1 VVKRSFFEVFFGEK
15 ALQREIN
22 RLATVFLTI
31 LLVSLA
37 VPLLVQPSLACE
49 NDGISGMQV
58 VPGQWYKLTSNN
70 VTVLFPSGGRKPM
83 FIWWYN
89 NEPNQIY
96 VVKYQGLM
104 EYFAFNN
111 TLLGIGNPMYYSRM
125 REAWSYRFGEMY
137 MRPWENH
144 WMGMGMK
151 YVNRLMLL
159 RQIWNQTA
167 LKWHNAFLPFDA
179 ARWNLTDIKNI
190 TTPEGK
196 AVGVS
201 FAFKLVSTWL
211 PGFKFAENNIMIRVR
226 FYNQSVIETVPGTT
240 STYTVNA
247 GEMKMDFVVNKWVW
261 NMDTV
266 KQLAANLQN
275 ERFNVTIPQ
284 GESRLALWV
293 NLASINKTKL
303 SLAENE
309 PETIESQ
316 STATHISIEDNRV
329 KILANKTATEQEQPI
344 VIQKPVI
351 KLGFANETKTLG
363 GFFRFVSSAKVTNG
377 TSVEMVPVK
386 ASYIAAGSHMRLF
399 IGYSY
404 FGNGTLEHD
413 PSIGVDTPQTQTGPS
428 GTSPSETGPST
439 PPQVTVQTPTGMD
452 DTPVVIGGIA
462 IPLFTPEL
470 MIVLVVIVS
479 FIAVTLYMTKWKSK
493 TPVNMVGTK

>member
-1 VVKRSFFEVFFGEK
+1 LKKEK
-15 ALQREIN
+15 N

-31 LLVSLA
+31 LLLSLA
-37 VPLLVQPSLACE
+37 IPLIVQPSLAQGNE
-49 NDGISGMQV
+49 STNNIQV
-58 VPGQWYKLTSNN
+58 VPVPGRWWYNLTSNN

-104 EYFAFNN
+104 EYFAFANP
-111 TLLGIGNPMYYSRM
+111 LLGTGNPMYYTWM

-137 MRPWENH
+137 VRPWENH
-144 WMGMGMK
+144 WMGMGMQYMYK
-151 YVNRLMLL
+151 AMLL

-167 LKWHNAFLPFDA
+167 LQWHNAFFPFDF
-179 ARWNLTDIKNI
+179 ARWNLTDIKPI
-190 TTPEGK
+190 TTPGGT

-201 FAFKLVSTWL
+201 FAFKLVKVYDWM

-226 FYNQSVIETVPGTT
+226 LYNTTVEETDPDTGYK
-240 STYTVNA
+240 YTVNA
-247 GEMKMDFVVNKWVW
+247 DEMKMDFVVNKWVW

-266 KQLAANLQN
+266 KQLAVKLQN
-275 ERFNVTIPQ
+275 AGFNVTIPQ

-293 NLASINKTKL
+293 NLSSINMTKL

-309 PETIESQ
+309 PETIEGQ
-316 STATHISIEDNRV
+316 STATHICIENNRV
-329 KILANKTATEQEQPI
+329 NIVPNNTVTEQEHPI
-344 VIQKPVI
+344 EIHRPVI
-351 KLGFANETKTLG
+351 KLGFANETETLG
-363 GFFRFVSSAKVTNG
+363 GFFRFVSSAKVTNA

-399 IGYSY
+399 IGYPY

-413 PSIGVDTPQTQTGPS
+413 PSIGVDTPKTQTS
-428 GTSPSETGPST
+428 PST
-439 PPQVTVQTPTGMD
+439 PPQVTVQTPTGMN
-452 DTPVVIGGIA
+452 DTPVVINGTI
-462 IPLFTPEL
+462 IHLFTPEL
-470 MIVLVVIVS
+470 MIVLVIIVS
-479 FIAVTLYMTKWKSK
+479 AIATTLYMAKWKRK